1 MKNEQKAEKKTMSK
15 ERLVQ
20 MISQENE
27 IHPNDVRQVI
37 QSFLDSVTE
46 HLSEGFRLEFRD
58 FGVFEIVERKQKKS
72 RNPKKPEQEI
82 IIPQKRV
89 AKWTPGKKIRLL
101 IEGSPK

>member
-1 MKNEQKAEKKTMSK
+1 
-15 ERLVQ
+15 

-46 HLSEGFRLEFRD
+46 HLSEGFRLEFRGD
-58 FGVFEIVERKQKKS
+58 FGVFEIVERKQKKE

-82 IIPQKRV
+82 IIPPRC
-89 AKWTPGKKIRLL
+89 RLPDAAD
-101 IEGSPK
+101 IDRSRP

>member
-1 MKNEQKAEKKTMSK
+1 MKNEQKTEKKTISK

-58 FGVFEIVERKQKKS
+58 FGVFEIVERKQKKG

-82 IIPQKRV
+82 IIPPKRV
-89 AKWTPGKKIRLL
+89 AKWTPGKKIRQL
-101 IEGSPK
+101 IESTPQ

>member
-1 MKNEQKAEKKTMSK
+1 MKNEQKTEKKTISK

-58 FGVFEIVERKQKKS
+58 FGVFEIVERKQKKG
-72 RNPKKPEQEI
+72 RNPKKPEQES
-82 IIPQKRV
+82 IIPPKRV
-89 AKWTPGKKIRLL
+89 AKWTPGKKIRQL
-101 IEGSPK
+101 IKGTPQ